1 MGAVTGDAFG
11 AIVVDGNSNIG
22 AGKYMSVVQN
32 NSMIAC
38 NQGGAGAI
46 YGLNIQQAV
55 GAGAYPTA
63 SNKIIVEGNHTD
75 ATVKINNP
83 IPIPLVSTR
92 DLTSVEQLA
101 DVTSVGSGAII
112 TAAGRTAIGTNTSAI
127 ATLNTN
133 LTFGAV
139 TDNNRVVLSQD
150 QELRR
155 HQLGVRRGLTLF

>member
-1 MGAVTGDAFG
+1 MGAAAGDAFG

-83 IPIPLVSTR
+83 IPRPH
-92 DLTSVEQLA
+92 
-101 DVTSVGSGAII
+101 
-112 TAAGRTAIGTNTSAI
+112 
-127 ATLNTN
+127 
-133 LTFGAV
+133 FG
-139 TDNNRVVLSQD
+139 
-150 QELRR
+150 
-155 HQLGVRRGLTLF
+155 